1 MLQRRVRLSLADL
14 VTSAAAGL
22 LLVAGTV
29 AGVPGS
35 APGPFAQVAVAFLL
49 PFVFAAVRGR
59 RPRPGSLAGYL
70 AEFGPILPLLL
81 VFDNLGPFVLATS
94 SVDRDPFLVA
104 ADRVLFLGNDPTRL
118 LEPYAGPLLLEVLTV
133 CYALYYFHPIVL
145 GALLWRDDLKEKR
158 PGARFPA
165 FAFAILL
172 TFYVSYAGYFLVP
185 AIGPR
190 FTVRHDGPLPRA
202 TVAAAIDGT
211 LDRLETSRR
220 NCFPSGHTMVTV
232 AVLVEAARR
241 SRTTF
246 LGFLPFAAGLVA
258 ATVVGRY
265 HYVVDVLAGLVL
277 TFAVLAAARAI
288 SRKVPQ
294 EPDGTVLETSRYLR

>member
-1 MLQRRVRLSLADL
+1 MLQRRVRFSLADL

-22 LLVAGTV
+22 LLVAGTA

-35 APGPFAQVAVAFLL
+35 APASFALVAAAFLL
-49 PFVFAAVRGR
+49 PFAFAAIRGR
-59 RPRPGSLAGYL
+59 KPRPGSVAGYV

-81 VFDNLGPFVLATS
+81 VFDNLGPFILATS

-104 ADRVLFLGNDPTRL
+104 TDRLLFLGNDPTRL
-118 LEPYAGPLLLEVLTV
+118 LEPYVGPLLLEVLTA

-145 GALLWRDDLKEKR
+145 GALLWRDDHVER
-158 PGARFPA
+158 TPGKRFPA

-172 TFYVSYAGYFLVP
+172 TFYASYAGYFLVP

-190 FTVRHDGPLPRA
+190 FTVPHAGPLPRA
-202 TVAAAIDGT
+202 AIARTIDGT

-241 SRTTF
+241 SRKTF
-246 LGFLPFAAGLVA
+246 LAFLPFAAGLLA
-258 ATVVGRY
+258 ATVAGRY

-277 TFAVLAAARAI
+277 TFVVLGIARAV

-294 EPDGTVLETSRYLR
+294 EPDGTVLETSRYFR

>member
-1 MLQRRVRLSLADL
+1 MLQIAVRFSLADL

-29 AGVPGS
+29 AGVPKA
-35 APGPFAQVAVAFLL
+35 APGPFAQVAAAFLL
-49 PFVFAAVRGR
+49 PFAFAAVRGR
-59 RPRPGSLAGYL
+59 RPRPGSFAGYV

-104 ADRVLFLGNDPTRL
+104 ADRLLFLGSDPTRL
-118 LEPYAGPLLLEVLTV
+118 LEPFTGPLLLEVLTV

-145 GALLWRDDLKEKR
+145 GALLWRDDHVEKT
-158 PGARFPA
+158 PGKRFPA
-165 FAFAILL
+165 FAFTILL

-190 FTVRHDGPLPRA
+190 FTVGHAGPLPRA
-202 TVAAAIDGT
+202 ALAKAIDGT
-211 LDRLETSRR
+211 LDRLESSRR

-232 AVLVEAARR
+232 AVLVESARR
-241 SRTTF
+241 SRKTF
-246 LGFLPFAAGLVA
+246 LGLLPFAAGLVA
-258 ATVVGRY
+258 ATVIGRY

-277 TFAVLAAARAI
+277 TFAVLGLARAI
-288 SRKVPQ
+288 VRRFPQ
-294 EPDGTVLETSRYLR
+294 EPDGTVLSTTR

>member
-1 MLQRRVRLSLADL
+1 MTHSPVLRGGPAVDALLAGEG
-14 VTSAAAGL
+14 AFARAE
-22 LLVAGTV
+22 
-29 AGVPGS
+29 
-35 APGPFAQVAVAFLL
+35 APGVVLL
-49 PFVFAAVRGR
+49 HSSFHRLPDRER
-59 RPRPGSLAGYL
+59 RLVLLHELAHLEQLARP
-70 AEFGPILPLLL
+70 
-81 VFDNLGPFVLATS
+81 
-94 SVDRDPFLVA
+94 
-104 ADRVLFLGNDPTRL
+104 GNDPTRL

-145 GALLWRDDLKEKR
+145 GALLWRDDLKEKK

-202 TVAAAIDGT
+202 TVAAAIDGA
-211 LDRLETSRR
+211 LDRLESSRR

-277 TFAVLAAARAI
+277 TIAVLAAARAV
-288 SRKVPQ
+288 SRKVVQ
-294 EPDGTVLETSRYLR
+294 EPDGTVLETSRYFR

>member
-1 MLQRRVRLSLADL
+1 MLQRAVRFSLADL

-22 LLVAGTV
+22 LLVAGTA
-29 AGVPGS
+29 AGVPRT
-35 APGPFAQVAVAFLL
+35 APGPFALVAAAFLL
-49 PFVFAAVRGR
+49 PFAFAAVRGR
-59 RPRPGSLAGYL
+59 RPRPGSLPAHV

-81 VFDNLGPFVLATS
+81 VFDNLGPFVVATS

-104 ADRVLFLGNDPTRL
+104 ADRLLFLGSDPTRL
-118 LEPYAGPLLLEVLTV
+118 LEPFTGPLLLEVLTV

-145 GALLWRDDLKEKR
+145 GALLWRDDHVEKT
-158 PGARFPA
+158 PGKRFPA
-165 FAFAILL
+165 FAFTALL

-190 FTVRHDGPLPRA
+190 FTVSHAGPLPRA
-202 TVAAAIDGT
+202 AVAKAIDGT

-241 SRTTF
+241 SRKTF
-246 LGFLPFAAGLVA
+246 LAFLPFAAGLVA

-277 TFAVLAAARAI
+277 TFAVLALARAVV
-288 SRKVPQ
+288 RRVPQ
-294 EPDGTVLETSRYLR
+294 EPDGTVLSTTR

>member
-1 MLQRRVRLSLADL
+1 MLQRAVRFSLADL

-22 LLVAGTV
+22 LLVAGTA
-29 AGVPGS
+29 AGVPQA
-35 APGPFAQVAVAFLL
+35 APGPFALVAAAFLL
-49 PFVFAAVRGR
+49 PFAFALVRGR
-59 RPRPGSLAGYL
+59 RPAPGTPLAAV

-94 SVDRDPFLVA
+94 PVDRDPWLVA
-104 ADRVLFLGNDPTRL
+104 ADRLLFLGSDPTRL
-118 LEPYAGPLLLEVLTV
+118 LEPLTGPLLLEALTV

-145 GALLWRDDLKEKR
+145 GALLWRDDRVER
-158 PGARFPA
+158 TPGQRFPP
-165 FAFAILL
+165 FAFAMLL

-190 FTVRHDGPLPRA
+190 FTVSHGGPLPRA
-202 TVAAAIDGT
+202 AVAKAIDGT
-211 LDRLETSRR
+211 LDRLETNRR

-241 SRTTF
+241 SRKTF

-258 ATVVGRY
+258 ATVLGRY
-265 HYVVDVLAGLVL
+265 HYVVDVLAGLAL
-277 TFAVLAAARAI
+277 TFVVLRIARAI
-288 SRKVPQ
+288 SRRVPQ
-294 EPDGTVLETSRYLR
+294 EPDGTVLSTTR

>member
-1 MLQRRVRLSLADL
+1 MLQRAVRFSLADL

-22 LLVAGTV
+22 LLVAGTA
-29 AGVPGS
+29 AGVPKA
-35 APGPFAQVAVAFLL
+35 APGAFAQVAVAFLL
-49 PFVFAAVRGR
+49 PFAFAALRGR
-59 RPRPGSLAGYL
+59 RPRPGSLAGYV

-81 VFDNLGPFVLATS
+81 VFDNLGPFILATS
-94 SVDRDPFLVA
+94 SVDRDPWLVA
-104 ADRVLFLGNDPTRL
+104 ADRLLFLGSDPTRL
-118 LEPYAGPLLLEVLTV
+118 LEPFTGPLLLEALTV

-145 GALLWRDDLKEKR
+145 GALLFRDDRVEGT
-158 PGARFPA
+158 PGRRFPA
-165 FAFAILL
+165 FAFTILL

-190 FTVRHDGPLPRA
+190 FTVSHAGPLPRA
-202 TVAAAIDGT
+202 AVARAIDGT

-232 AVLVEAARR
+232 AVLAEAARR
-241 SRTTF
+241 SRKTF
-246 LGFLPFAAGLVA
+246 LAFLPFAAGLVA

-277 TFAVLAAARAI
+277 TFAVLALARAVV
-288 SRKVPQ
+288 RRVPQ
-294 EPDGTVLETSRYLR
+294 EPDGTVLSTTR